1 MAGLIASTSC
11 ASKLSWEKRRP
22 VSAGECTAWDTLREN
37 QAKLHSCRKAARAF
51 AWEAVSHAETRAGI
65 WKARDGTHRRSKPN
79 DHHLAR
85 STTIWTRP
93 ETQSVN
99 SQAERSLAALHKVID
114 DRSGTGDW
122 DTYMNQQC
130 YLAPEFRQGMEWYRN
145 LSDASFAEWLVDV
158 YSHLIVDG
166 VIDEC
171 VETIFSSRAVL
182 QLPEEQTR
190 DAVRREIMSGCCRR
204 PRASLAV
211 RRPRG
216 TLNQLSSL
224 RFHAFETGGVAM
236 RSITGDASVRWQVH
250 VAQRKGAPKEASSFP
265 MAMHHFPNL
274 KQQWSATKMLDCDE
288 NSPKR
293 KRDRQERREQL
304 TSKKDHL
311 SVNPVTNES
320 VIPYSIAAH
329 RAFLRTTLE
338 RRPAD
343 ATALP
348 RNLDGYEPPTFKW
361 P

>member
-190 DAVRREIMSGCCRR
+190 DVR
-204 PRASLAV
+204 
-211 RRPRG
+211 
-216 TLNQLSSL
+216 
-224 RFHAFETGGVAM
+224 M
-236 RSITGDASVRWQVH
+236 RCLL
-250 VAQRKGAPKEASSFP
+250 
-265 MAMHHFPNL
+265 M
-274 KQQWSATKMLDCDE
+274 
-288 NSPKR
+288 
-293 KRDRQERREQL
+293 
-304 TSKKDHL
+304 
-311 SVNPVTNES
+311 
-320 VIPYSIAAH
+320 
-329 RAFLRTTLE
+329 
-338 RRPAD
+338 
-343 ATALP
+343 
-348 RNLDGYEPPTFKW
+348 
-361 P
+361 